1 MAFSGQKKKA
11 KSPKVLRSWGKKLLS
26 HKAAIL
32 ISAVL
37 TWSKKTAPDPALLK
51 LRQLTRVANH
61 CPRYF
66 KTTTFSVFS
75 LRGRLSKEP

>member
-1 MAFSGQKKKA
+1 MAFSGQKKQKA
-11 KSPKVLRSWGKKLLS
+11 LRFSGLGEKKLLS